1 MATAPITSTNR
12 KVRTGNTVVVQV
24 AGIQVGLAQ
33 SASLS
38 DDYGLDAASGIG
50 DIHVTEHVPTL
61 ARHSVSLSQIVLL
74 TEQLRT
80 AGVATLNGDD
90 ALKGVVFD
98 FIVQD
103 KSTGQVLRKYSGCSY
118 ASGRVD
124 IQKHQILVADAQF
137 MALNVTGTGM

>member
-1 MATAPITSTNR
+1 MATAPITSVNR

-33 SASLS
+33 SVSLS
-38 DDYGLDAASGIG
+38 DDYGLDGASGIG
-50 DIHVTEHVPTL
+50 DIHIIEHVPTQ

-74 TEQLRT
+74 KEQLRT
-80 AGVATLNGDD
+80 AGIASLNGDD
-90 ALKGVVFD
+90 ALKGIVFD

-103 KSTGQVLRKYSGCSY
+103 AASGAVLRKYSSCSY
-118 ASGRVD
+118 ASGRID